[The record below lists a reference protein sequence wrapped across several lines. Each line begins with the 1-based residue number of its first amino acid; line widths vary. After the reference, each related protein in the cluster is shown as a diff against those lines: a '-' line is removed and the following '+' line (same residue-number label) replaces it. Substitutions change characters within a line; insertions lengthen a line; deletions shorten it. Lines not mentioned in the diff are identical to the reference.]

1 MTYADPMLEVKKN
14 EYNIYSLLKKLV
26 RNILYKRLI
35 LGNDIHRRYIKQSQ
49 KYTL

>member
-35 LGNDIHRRYIKQSQ
+35 HLTHPG
-49 KYTL
+49 TFE

>member
-35 LGNDIHRRYIKQSQ
+35 TDSVVVPPWGEKSQ

>member
-35 LGNDIHRRYIKQSQ
+35 LKGKNLFTFIHCGQ